1 MEEQL
6 FMSAQVGQIYEG
18 KVTGITK
25 FGAFVEFDEKLTGMV
40 HISEVTNG
48 FLEKIEDELE
58 VGQAV
63 TVKVINISPEGKIG
77 LSIKQ
82 AIKKEPT
89 KEELSEFE
97 MMMKKFKQR
106 SEEKI
111 SELNRSNN
119 RKHGY
124 TKRSSKK

>member
-1 MEEQL
+1 MD
-6 FMSAQVGQIYEG
+6 AQVGQIYEG
-18 KVTGITK
+18 KVTGLTK
-25 FGAFVEFDEKLTGMV
+25 FGAFVEFGEKLTGMV

-58 VGQAV
+58 VGQIV
-63 TVKVINISPEGKIG
+63 DVKVINITPENKIA

-82 AIKKEPT
+82 AKKKEPT

-97 MMMKKFKQR
+97 QMMKKFKQR

-119 RKHGY
+119 RKHGVS
-124 TKRSSKK
+124 KRGSKK

>member
-1 MEEQL
+1 ME
-6 FMSAQVGQIYEG
+6 AQVGEIFEG

-25 FGAFVEFDEKLTGMV
+25 FGAFVEFGEKLTGMV
-40 HISEVTNG
+40 HISEITNG

-58 VGQAV
+58 LGQTV
-63 TVKVINISPEGKIG
+63 TVKVIAISPENKIA

-82 AIKKEPT
+82 AKKKEPT

-97 MMMKKFKQR
+97 QMMKKFKQR

-111 SELNRSNN
+111 SELNRSTN
-119 RKHGY
+119 RKHGVS
-124 TKRSSKK
+124 KRGSKK

>member
-1 MEEQL
+1 
-6 FMSAQVGQIYEG
+6 MSAQVGQIYEG
-18 KVTGITK
+18 KVTGLTK

-58 VGQAV
+58 VGQTV
-63 TVKVINISPEGKIG
+63 SVKVLNISEDGKIS

-82 AIKKEPT
+82 AKKKEPSA
-89 KEELSEFE
+89 EELSEFE
-97 MMMKKFKQR
+97 MMMKKFKAR

-111 SELNRSNN
+111 SELNRGNN
-119 RKHGY
+119 RKQGY
-124 TKRSSKK
+124 TKRSKK

>member
-1 MEEQL
+1 ME
-6 FMSAQVGQIYEG
+6 AQVGEIFEG

-25 FGAFVEFDEKLTGMV
+25 FGAFVEFGEKLTGMV
-40 HISEVTNG
+40 HISEITNG

-58 VGQAV
+58 LGQTV
-63 TVKVINISPEGKIG
+63 TVKVIGISPENKIA

-82 AIKKEPT
+82 AKKKEPT

-97 MMMKKFKQR
+97 QMMKKFKQR

-111 SELNRSNN
+111 SELNRSTN
-119 RKHGY
+119 RKHGVS
-124 TKRSSKK
+124 KRGSKK

>member
-1 MEEQL
+1 MD
-6 FMSAQVGQIYEG
+6 AQVGEIYEG
-18 KVTGITK
+18 KVSGITK
-25 FGAFVEFDEKLTGMV
+25 FGAFVDFSDGLTGMV
-40 HISEVTNG
+40 HISEITNG

-58 VGQAV
+58 MGQEV
-63 TVKVINISPEGKIG
+63 TVKVISISEEGKIA

-82 AIKKEPT
+82 AKKREPS

-124 TKRSSKK
+124 SKKSKK

>member
-1 MEEQL
+1 
-6 FMSAQVGQIYEG
+6 MSAQVGQIYEG
-18 KVTGITK
+18 KVTGLTK

-48 FLEKIEDELE
+48 FLEKIEDELT
-58 VGQAV
+58 VGQEV
-63 TVKVINISPEGKIG
+63 SVKVLNISEDGKIS

-82 AIKKEPT
+82 AKKKEPSA
-89 KEELSEFE
+89 EELSEFE
-97 MMMKKFKQR
+97 MMMKKFKAR

-119 RKHGY
+119 RKQGY
-124 TKRSSKK
+124 TKRSKK

>member
-1 MEEQL
+1 
-6 FMSAQVGQIYEG
+6 MSAQVGQIYEG
-18 KVTGITK
+18 KVTGLTK
-25 FGAFVEFDEKLTGMV
+25 FGAFVEFDEKQVGMV

-58 VGQAV
+58 IGQTV
-63 TVKVINISPEGKIG
+63 PVKVLSISPEGKIA
-77 LSIKQ
+77 LSIK
-82 AIKKEPT
+82 AAKKKEPS

-119 RKHGY
+119 RKQGY
-124 TKRSSKK
+124 SKRGSKK

>member
-1 MEEQL
+1 
-6 FMSAQVGQIYEG
+6 MSAQVGQIYEG
-18 KVTGITK
+18 KVTGLTK

-58 VGQAV
+58 VGQTV
-63 TVKVINISPEGKIG
+63 QVKVLSVSEDGKIS
-77 LSIKQ
+77 LSIKE
-82 AIKKEPT
+82 AKKKEPT

-97 MMMKKFKQR
+97 MMMKKFKAR

-119 RKHGY
+119 RKQGY
-124 TKRSSKK
+124 TKRSKK

>member
-1 MEEQL
+1 
-6 FMSAQVGQIYEG
+6 MSAQVGQIYEG
-18 KVTGITK
+18 KVTGLTK

-58 VGQAV
+58 VGQTV
-63 TVKVINISPEGKIG
+63 SVKVLNISEDGKIS

-82 AIKKEPT
+82 AKKKEPSA
-89 KEELSEFE
+89 EELSEFE
-97 MMMKKFKQR
+97 MMMKKFKAR

-119 RKHGY
+119 RKQGY
-124 TKRSSKK
+124 TKRSKK

>member
-1 MEEQL
+1 MD
-6 FMSAQVGQIYEG
+6 AQVGQIYEG
-18 KVTGITK
+18 KVTGLTK
-25 FGAFVEFDEKLTGMV
+25 FGAFVEFGEKLTGMV

-58 VGQAV
+58 VGQIV
-63 TVKVINISPEGKIG
+63 EVKVINITPENKIA

-82 AIKKEPT
+82 AKKKEPT

-97 MMMKKFKQR
+97 QMMKKFKQR

-119 RKHGY
+119 RKHGVS
-124 TKRSSKK
+124 KRGSKK

>member
-1 MEEQL
+1 MD
-6 FMSAQVGQIYEG
+6 AQVGQMYEG
-18 KVTGITK
+18 KVTGLTK
-25 FGAFVEFDEKLTGMV
+25 FGAFVEFGEKLTGMV

-58 VGQAV
+58 VGQIV
-63 TVKVINISPEGKIG
+63 DVKVINITPENKIA

-82 AIKKEPT
+82 AKKKEPT

-97 MMMKKFKQR
+97 QMMKKFKQR

-119 RKHGY
+119 RKHGVS
-124 TKRSSKK
+124 KRGSKK

>member
-1 MEEQL
+1 MD
-6 FMSAQVGQIYEG
+6 AQVGEIYEG
-18 KVTGITK
+18 KVSGITK
-25 FGAFVEFDEKLTGMV
+25 FGAFVDFSDGLTGMV
-40 HISEVTNG
+40 HISEITNG

-58 VGQAV
+58 MGQEV
-63 TVKVINISPEGKIG
+63 TVKVISISEEGKIA

-82 AIKKEPT
+82 AKKREPS

-97 MMMKKFKQR
+97 MMMKKLKQR

-124 TKRSSKK
+124 SKKSKK